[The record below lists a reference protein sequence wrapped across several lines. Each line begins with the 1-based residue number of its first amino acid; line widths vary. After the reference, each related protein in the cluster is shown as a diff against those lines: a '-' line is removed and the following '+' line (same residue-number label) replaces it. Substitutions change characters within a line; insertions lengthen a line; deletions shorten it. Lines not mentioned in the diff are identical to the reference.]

1 MDHKEVTSLG
11 KLRSNDCRI
20 VVTLYSSRRTTV
32 AHEPASHTNMA
43 LSRRTAIQA
52 GVAASAAVTISAL
65 DASRGIAQDGTP
77 PTMGGATEHLE
88 VDVVVSNPV
97 TITLAGGG
105 PPQRGDFFYIDGPI
119 YAAGD
124 AGGAQIGQ
132 YNCFGAW
139 TIAAATTDAT
149 YQRLTTVQFRF
160 DDGSI
165 MGLINE
171 GGTGPNI
178 GAVQGGTER
187 YDSVLGTFTQTV
199 VQGTTP
205 GVPTPA
211 AGGEA
216 SPAASAATPAAAG
229 TLVHAVFDLTRSSQ
243 S

>member
-1 MDHKEVTSLG
+1 VS
-11 KLRSNDCRI
+11 
-20 VVTLYSSRRTTV
+20 
-32 AHEPASHTNMA
+32 HEPASRTTRSI
-43 LSRRTAIQA
+43 SRRTALQA
-52 GVAASAAVTISAL
+52 GIAASAAVTVNAVESG
-65 DASRGIAQDGTP
+65 RGAAQDATP
-77 PTMGGATEHLE
+77 AAMGAMTEHLE
-88 VDVVVSNPV
+88 VEVVVSNPV

-105 PPQRGDFFYIDGPI
+105 PPQRGDHFYIDGPI

-124 AGGAQIGQ
+124 AGGTQIGQ

-139 TIAAATTDAT
+139 TTAAANTDAT
-149 YQRLTTVQFRF
+149 YQRLTTVQFRL

-187 YDSVLGTFTQTV
+187 YMGVLGTFTQTV

-211 AGGEA
+211 AGEN
-216 SPAASAATPAAAG
+216 ATPAATAAAAPAG
-229 TLVHAVFDLTRSSQ
+229 TLVHSVFDLIWPMQ
-243 S
+243 G

>member
-1 MDHKEVTSLG
+1 
-11 KLRSNDCRI
+11 
-20 VVTLYSSRRTTV
+20 V
-32 AHEPASHTNMA
+32 AHELASRKNTST
-43 LSRRTAIQA
+43 SRRTALQTGI
-52 GVAASAAVTISAL
+52 AASAAVTISSL
-65 DASRGIAQDGTP
+65 DIRRGIAQNATP
-77 PTMGGATEHLE
+77 PPMGARTEHLE
-88 VDVVVSNPV
+88 VDVVVSNSV

-105 PPQRGDFFYIDGPI
+105 PPQRGDHFYIDGPI

-124 AGGAQIGQ
+124 AGGTQIGQ

-139 TIAAATTDAT
+139 TSAAANTDEV
-149 YQRLTTVQFRF
+149 YQRLTTVQFRL

-187 YDSVLGTFTQTV
+187 YASVLGTFTQTV

-211 AGGEA
+211 A
-216 SPAASAATPAAAG
+216 SAVGATPAPAG
-229 TLVHAVFDLTRSSQ
+229 TLVHSVFDLTRPAQ
-243 S
+243 G